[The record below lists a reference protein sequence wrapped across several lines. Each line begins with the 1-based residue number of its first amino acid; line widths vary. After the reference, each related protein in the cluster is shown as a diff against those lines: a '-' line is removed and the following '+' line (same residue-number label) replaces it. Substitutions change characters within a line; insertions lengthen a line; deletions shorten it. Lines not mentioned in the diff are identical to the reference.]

1 MIWSKRRLRE
11 RLVMALFEQ
20 AKTPGTQMSV
30 DELIFAAAF
39 LERFILNGSAPTPQ
53 SALKNLLAPK
63 PDLVGVVSKEIQ

>member
-53 SALKNLLAPK
+53 AAIKRAAEAAQVVQPGAK
-63 PDLVGVVSKEIQ
+63 P

>member
-39 LERFILNGSAPTPQ
+39 LERFILSGSAPTPQ
-53 SALKNLLAPK
+53 AAIKQAAKAGALANVPNASA
-63 PDLVGVVSKEIQ
+63 